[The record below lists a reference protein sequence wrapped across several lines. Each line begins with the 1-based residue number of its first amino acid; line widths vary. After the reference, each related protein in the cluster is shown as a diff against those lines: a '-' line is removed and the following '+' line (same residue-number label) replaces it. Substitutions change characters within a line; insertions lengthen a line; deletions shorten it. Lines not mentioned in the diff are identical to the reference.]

1 MNRSLLLLFLA
12 PFLLAQTEQQV
23 EITAEPHHHLV
34 LANDQVRVFSVDV
47 PPHADTLIHW
57 HHHDYI
63 YVVLGD
69 ATVSNEVVGKPPV
82 QVTLHD
88 GQTAFAPP
96 APFAHRARNLSDQ
109 PFRNVTIELLQDEK
123 LRTLKSPW
131 DSDRGLDILHGGTA
145 EILWVKDAVRATEF
159 ELEPEA
165 VVPGGSHARP
175 MLLIAINDLDLYT
188 TDPRTHGPP
197 EPNVPPARH
206 FKSGDSIWLP
216 LGFRQPIVNAGHTA
230 GKFVTLEFP

>member
-1 MNRSLLLLFLA
+1 MKHVVLLLFLA
-12 PFLLAQTEQQV
+12 PLLAQSTQQV
-23 EITAEPHHHLV
+23 ELTDEPDHHLV
-34 LANDQVRVFSVDV
+34 LSNDQVRVFSVEV

-63 YVVLGD
+63 YVTLGD

-88 GQTAFAPP
+88 GQTAFSPG
-96 APFAHRARNLSDQ
+96 PFAHRARNLTDK
-109 PFRNVTIELLQDEK
+109 PFRNVTIELLQDDK

-159 ELEPEA
+159 ELQPEA
-165 VVPGGSHARP
+165 VVPGGSHAHP
-175 MLLIAINDLDLYT
+175 MLLVAINDLDLYT

-197 EPNVPPARH
+197 GPDVPPARQ

-216 LGFRQPIVNAGHTA
+216 LGFRQPIVNAGRHKAT
-230 GKFVTLEFP
+230 FVTLEFP

>member
-47 PPHADTLIHW
+47 PPHTDTLIHW

-96 APFAHRARNLSDQ
+96 APFAHRARNLSDK
-109 PFRNVTIELLQDEK
+109 PFRNVTVELLQDEK

-131 DSDRGLDILHGGTA
+131 DSDRGLDILHGGTQ
-145 EILWVKDAVRATEF
+145 EILFVKDAVRASEF
-159 ELEPEA
+159 ELQPGGMIPSHHHAGPHLVVALTDFELRIDIAGKAPATLTQKAGESRW
-165 VVPGGSHARP
+165 VPGNVTD
-175 MLLIAINDLDLYT
+175 AIT
-188 TDPRTHGPP
+188 
-197 EPNVPPARH
+197 
-206 FKSGDSIWLP
+206 
-216 LGFRQPIVNAGHTA
+216 NAGHTPA
-230 GKFVTLEFP
+230 KFVTLEFP